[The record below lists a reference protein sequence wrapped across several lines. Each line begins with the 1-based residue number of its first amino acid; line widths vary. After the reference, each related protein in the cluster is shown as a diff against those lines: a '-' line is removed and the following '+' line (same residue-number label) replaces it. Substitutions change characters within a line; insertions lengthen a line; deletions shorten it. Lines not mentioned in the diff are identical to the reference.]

1 VRDVRWL
8 CEPPDAPLRAGVQVR
23 HRAQPVP
30 AEIERD
36 GRDARVRFLDD
47 DVIAAPGQAAV
58 FYDGD
63 AVLGGGWVQSAPAS
77 AATQAAPARADS
89 AIVSS
94 GPLG

>member
-8 CEPPDAPLRAGVQVR
+8 CEPPAAPVRAGVQVR

-30 AEIERD
+30 AEVTAD
-36 GRDARVRFLDD
+36 GKDALVRFLGD

-63 AVLGGGWVQSAPAS
+63 AVLGGGWVEATPVAAQVVPAG
-77 AATQAAPARADS
+77 AAS
-89 AIVSS
+89 AIVPS
-94 GPLG
+94 GQVG